1 MKKSHVVVYSALLLL
16 LGSVCSQ
23 AQQSLASTRNGDSN
37 ALLSALAIP
46 VGLAAQA
53 NQQQGPAQDSAN
65 AGTLTIITFDVPGS
79 TWTIGSSINPAGVI
93 AGPYTSADHYHGFL
107 RAADGTFTTFD
118 VPGAVNTSP
127 VGINP
132 AGAVTGNYFDA
143 NGVTH
148 GFLRAASGTFTSFDP
163 PGATVT
169 YAYSIN
175 SGGAI
180 TGPYQDANG
189 VQHGFLRA
197 ADGT

>member
-79 TWTIGSSINPAGVI
+79 TWTLGSSINPAGVI
-93 AGPYTSADHYHGFL
+93 AGAYTRSEEH
-107 RAADGTFTTFD
+107 
-118 VPGAVNTSP
+118 TSE
-127 VGINP
+127 
-132 AGAVTGNYFDA
+132 
-143 NGVTH
+143 
-148 GFLRAASGTFTSFDP
+148 LQS
-163 PGATVT
+163 
-169 YAYSIN
+169 
-175 SGGAI
+175 
-180 TGPYQDANG
+180 
-189 VQHGFLRA
+189 
-197 ADGT
+197 